1 MFGISAF
8 SQSPFSSLADTGINT
23 TVSSPT
29 NLPWGNNT
37 WGQDNFGGLKTIT
50 LNLEN
55 VSIKIDVIVTIV
67 GQELVHAIESFV
79 GVSAGGSVSVPVF
92 EDILDTA
99 LNNVNIIGTG
109 FVDLTGEDLTLS
121 LNSVTALPSIEAP
134 VTGQNLT
141 TTLNSVFIEI
151 PITVDITGEN
161 ITSSLN
167 SVTALAV
174 TIADLTGQNLTSA
187 IGEENITGSATL
199 SLNSQNLTTALGEV
213 DPSPDVAVV
222 APETAVLVLNSVTII
237 TDVNISL
244 IGQNLTL
251 TLGEENALTSITV
264 NAIGQNLIGIIGQLY
279 VTAWAP
285 VDTGQS
291 INYTGV
297 DTGQSINYT
306 GVDTGQ
312 SINWTDV
319 AA

>member
-8 SQSPFSSLADTGINT
+8 SQSPFSSLADTGVST
-23 TVSSPT
+23 TVQVSSPT

-37 WGQDNFGGLKTIT
+37 WGQDDFGGLKTIT
-50 LNLEN
+50 LDLES
-55 VSIKIDVIVTIV
+55 VSIKIDVIVIEE
-67 GQELVHAIESFV
+67 GFELVNVLESSV
-79 GVSAGGSVSVPVF
+79 GITAGGSVQVPIF

-109 FVDLTGEDLTLS
+109 FVDLTGQDLTLS

-134 VTGQNLT
+134 ITGQNLT
-141 TTLNSVFIEI
+141 TALNSVVVEI
-151 PITVDITGEN
+151 PVVVNITGEN

-187 IGEENITGSATL
+187 IGEETITGSANI
-199 SLNSQNLTTALGEV
+199 SLDSQNLTTALGDV

-222 APETAVLVLNSVTII
+222 APETAVSVLNSVTII

-251 TLGEENALTSITV
+251 ALGEENAFTSITV
-264 NAIGQNLIGIIGQLY
+264 NAIGQNLIGITGQLY

-291 INYTGV
+291 IN
-297 DTGQSINYT
+297 
-306 GVDTGQ
+306 
-312 SINWTDV
+312 WTDV

>member
-8 SQSPFSSLADTGINT
+8 SQSPFSSLADTGASVT
-23 TVSSPT
+23 VQVSSPT
-29 NLPWGNNT
+29 DLPWGNNT
-37 WGQDNFGGLKTIT
+37 WGQDDFGGLKTIT
-50 LNLEN
+50 LDLES
-55 VSIKIDVIVTIV
+55 VSIKTDVSVTLV
-67 GQELVHAIESFV
+67 GEELIHAIESFV
-79 GVSAGGSVSVPVF
+79 GVSAGGSVSVPIF

-109 FVDLTGEDLTLS
+109 FVDLTGQDLTLS

-141 TTLNSVFIEI
+141 TALNSVVIEI
-151 PITVDITGEN
+151 PVAVNITGEN
-161 ITSSLN
+161 LTTALN

-187 IGEENITGSATL
+187 IGEETITGSATL

-222 APETAVLVLNSVTII
+222 APETAVLVLNSVTI
-237 TDVNISL
+237 TATANISL

-251 TLGEENALTSITV
+251 TLGEENAFTDITV
-264 NAIGQNLIGIIGQLY
+264 NAIGQTLIGRTGQLY

-291 INYTGV
+291 IN
-297 DTGQSINYT
+297 
-306 GVDTGQ
+306 
-312 SINWTDV
+312 WTDV